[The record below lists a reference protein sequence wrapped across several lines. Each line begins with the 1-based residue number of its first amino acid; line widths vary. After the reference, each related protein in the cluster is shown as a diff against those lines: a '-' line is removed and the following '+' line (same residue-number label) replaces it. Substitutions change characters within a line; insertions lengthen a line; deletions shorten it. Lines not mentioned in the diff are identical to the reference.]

1 MPANWEEEREDF
13 LTRVAYIVSKFD
25 VPKCLVLNMD
35 ETPLKWTSS
44 SGMTWAKTNS
54 DNVATQGAKDKRQ
67 ATGTPWVTMEGDL
80 VFFHTTI
87 KGKTVR
93 CLPSEDFRS
102 KEEFNPK
109 MGKILFGFSENHWVS
124 KDTMKEQIVEA
135 DRYHKEIINEKGL
148 DANQKML
155 IIWDVYCRHR
165 DADLL
170 EWIRKE
176 YPNII
181 ILFIPANLTE
191 ICQPLDIY
199 FNALFKTILNRL
211 MSQHIVDE
219 WCAHNAAAETA
230 RIAECCA
237 AGEETVRIPYT
248 MKTKISDTKVRFY
261 TLLNKAVTEMRI
273 GGKEKIKD
281 HAWAQFEKCYDRQYQ
296 FNAAEK
302 VGADRS
308 GKYFKH
314 SSSSSEFELEDTIVS
329 RFQRSLTFE
338 ISMTHETIPT
348 REDDLQKENGD
359 KFIGRL
365 VRDYAGKPWPGY
377 VHKKHRKRASSNQ
390 LGEMIFTVKYYAGII
405 DRDKRAKKN
414 VEYTWKELLDELI
427 TADNAVRFDPIVPA
441 ATENVTPT
449 VVENQQNE

>member
-1 MPANWEEEREDF
+1 
-13 LTRVAYIVSKFD
+13 
-25 VPKCLVLNMD
+25 
-35 ETPLKWTSS
+35 
-44 SGMTWAKTNS
+44 
-54 DNVATQGAKDKRQ
+54 
-67 ATGTPWVTMEGDL
+67 
-80 VFFHTTI
+80 
-87 KGKTVR
+87 
-93 CLPSEDFRS
+93 
-102 KEEFNPK
+102 
-109 MGKILFGFSENHWVS
+109 
-124 KDTMKEQIVEA
+124 MKEQIVEA
-135 DRYHKEIINEKGL
+135 DRYHKEVINKKGL

-219 WCAHNAAAETA
+219 WCAHNAAETA
-230 RIAECCA
+230 RIAECSA
-237 AGEETVRIPYT
+237 AGEETARIRYT

-261 TLLNKAVTEMRI
+261 TLLNNAVTEMRM
-273 GGKEKIKD
+273 GGKEKIRD
-281 HAWAQFEKCYDRQYQ
+281 HAWAQFETCYDRQYQ
-296 FNAAEK
+296 FNAGEK

-314 SSSSSEFELEDTIVS
+314 SSSSESELEDTIVS

-348 REDDLQKENGD
+348 REDDLQEENGD

-365 VRDYAGKPWPGY
+365 VRDCAGKPWPGY

-390 LGEMIFTVKYYAGII
+390 VGQLIFTVKYYAGTV

-414 VEYTWKELLDELI
+414 VEYTWKKLLDELI
-427 TADNAVRFDPIVPA
+427 TADNAIRFDPNLPRG
-441 ATENVTPT
+441 ENVTPT
-449 VVENQQNE
+449 VVENQQPGLI